1 MAIFSSKKK
10 QEVDL
15 DADNDF
21 RQRIE
26 ERIRQALF
34 LPESPTIES
43 LLESE
48 HKSVNVAEIQNE
60 NQSMTAIVP
69 KVSEPEEVTEYSYLR
84 PANGPE
90 SLRGRYRPA
99 FRTM

>member
-1 MAIFSSKKK
+1 MALFSSKKK

-15 DADNDF
+15 DADQEF
-21 RQRIE
+21 RQKIE

-34 LPESPTIES
+34 LPESPKIES

-48 HKSVNVAEIQNE
+48 HKSDNTVEIQKE
-60 NQSMTAIVP
+60 NQSMTSLVP
-69 KVSEPEEVTEYSYLR
+69 KTSEPEEIIEYSYLR
-84 PANGPE
+84 PSTGPE

>member
-1 MAIFSSKKK
+1 MSLFGSKKK
-10 QEVDL
+10 QEVES
-15 DADNDF
+15 DAENEF
-21 RQRIE
+21 RQKIE

-34 LPESPTIES
+34 LPESPKIES

-48 HKSVNVAEIQNE
+48 HKSDNTVEIQNE
-60 NQSMTAIVP
+60 SQAMTALVP
-69 KVSEPEEVTEYSYLR
+69 KTSEPEEIIEYSYLR
-84 PANGPE
+84 PSTGPD

>member
-1 MAIFSSKKK
+1 MALFSSKKK
-10 QEVDL
+10 QEVEL

-48 HKSVNVAEIQNE
+48 HKSDNTAESQPI
-60 NQSMTAIVP
+60 TAIVP
-69 KVSEPEEVTEYSYLR
+69 HSTEPEETIEYSYLR
-84 PANGPE
+84 PSNGPE